1 MKATTTAGFNDG
13 ILDNTRLK
21 VRGGSRGCET
31 VCGTRVGFTHN
42 LPSTYFDGNLGFRCA
57 QRGCRRKGVT
67 SP

>member
-1 MKATTTAGFNDG
+1 MKATTTTVVFNDG

-42 LPSTYFDGNLGFRCA
+42 LPSTYFDEHIGFRTV
-57 QRGCRRKGVT
+57 QRCRQTVRST
-67 SP
+67 